1 MRGRKKEEG
10 GRGRVSPAAG
20 TRRTPA
26 AGEKKSGAPEESLQE
41 AVEGC
46 LAAAIICRVRPG
58 DLIQAEEKICEEP
71 WVHTRLIRNYEVKK
85 IYSHHVLTEDTVTG
99 QRRCFCYGDLVMMG
113 LERQES
119 WVEQVKSVGN
129 GGKYR

>member
-10 GRGRVSPAAG
+10 GRGRVS
-20 TRRTPA
+20 PA

-46 LAAAIICRVRPG
+46 PAAAIICRVRPG
-58 DLIQAEEKICEEP
+58 DLIRAEEKICEEP

-85 IYSHHVLTEDTVTG
+85 IYSHHVLTEDTATG

>member
-1 MRGRKKEEG
+1 M
-10 GRGRVSPAAG
+10 
-20 TRRTPA
+20 
-26 AGEKKSGAPEESLQE
+26 
-41 AVEGC
+41 EGC
-46 LAAAIICRVRPG
+46 PAAAIICRVRPG
-58 DLIQAEEKICEEP
+58 DLIRAEEKICEEP